1 MLVLVGGGL
10 LSAAGGYLVALQIP
24 PIYESRATL
33 LVNVSP
39 AGGIPTYSDITVSQQ
54 LVKTY
59 AVMAVQPVV
68 LGPVAQQLGL
78 QLNAQALERAVT
90 VQPVRDT
97 QLLTVV
103 ARWSRAEQTRDLA
116 NTVAAVFTD
125 QQNQRMALGGQPGV
139 ISLVQPALLPEQPT
153 EPRIPVLL
161 ALFAASAWS

>member
-68 LGPVAQQLGL
+68 LGPVAPQFGL
-78 QLNAQALERAVT
+78 QLYAPALGRAGT
-90 VQPVRDT
+90 VQPVRGT
-97 QLLTVV
+97 QLPSVGFKL
-103 ARWSRAEQTRDLA
+103 SRGRQTRGLVH
-116 NTVAAVFTD
+116 NPAA
-125 QQNQRMALGGQPGV
+125 G
-139 ISLVQPALLPEQPT
+139 
-153 EPRIPVLL
+153 
-161 ALFAASAWS
+161 